1 MGFELF
7 QRQPFEKKKKRKI
20 THFTDMNDEPGQQVV
35 PRVWI
40 GRYAAFSKEFLE
52 KNNIKNI
59 ISVCSCDESIDGYNQ
74 MVMLRMNAP

>member
-1 MGFELF
+1 
-7 QRQPFEKKKKRKI
+7 
-20 THFTDMNDEPGQQVV
+20 MNDEPGQQVV

-40 GRYAAFSKEFLE
+40 GRYAAFSKEFLA

-59 ISVCSCDESIDGYNQ
+59 ISVCPCDESIDGYNQ